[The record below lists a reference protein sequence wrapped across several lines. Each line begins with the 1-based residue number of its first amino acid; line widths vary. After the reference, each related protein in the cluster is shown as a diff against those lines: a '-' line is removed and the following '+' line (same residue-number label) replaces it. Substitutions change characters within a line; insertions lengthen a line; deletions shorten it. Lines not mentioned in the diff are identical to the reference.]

1 VLGISVDSFAA
12 NKRFATDLNL
22 TFPLLSDFMRTVSKE
37 YGVLD
42 EAHGVARR
50 VTFVIDKQGIIRHI
64 DAGKEAID
72 PKGAHQACGL
82 LDKK

>member
-1 VLGISVDSFAA
+1 MFGISVDSSAA

-22 TFPLLSDFMRTVSKE
+22 TFPLLSDCKRTVSKE

-42 EAHGVARR
+42 DANGVARR

-64 DAGKEAID
+64 EAGKEALD

>member
-1 VLGISVDSFAA
+1 MFGISVDSFAA

-22 TFPLLSDFMRTVSKE
+22 TFPLLSDFKRTVSKE

-42 EAHGVARR
+42 EANGVARR

-64 DAGKEAID
+64 EAGKEAID
-72 PKGAHQACGL
+72 PTGAHKACSL